1 MNKSTTRQT
10 LAKNAIALFKEKG
23 YDNVSVDEIASG
35 CSKTRTFF
43 YHYFK
48 SKEDLTIYLSEIE
61 GKNLEKVL
69 KEVENVYVKEPYKR
83 LRKLFIDKM
92 TFLYYSDLYRIA
104 VKNDLFNKIEHIS
117 LIQDKIDKEILRQST
132 AIIEEG
138 VRLGCFIV
146 NKDVASF
153 LEFYQKMQKG
163 IEYSFVD
170 EEDDGSFLRNYS
182 IAVDLLIKAIST
194 DKKVTADILDDMN

>member
-1 MNKSTTRQT
+1 MIKQI

-35 CSKTRTFF
+35 CCKTRTFF

-48 SKEDLTIYLSEIE
+48 SKEDLAVYLSEIE
-61 GKNLEKVL
+61 RKNLEKVL
-69 KEVENVYVKEPYKR
+69 KDVESVYAKEPYKR

-117 LIQDKIDKEILRQST
+117 LIQDKIDKEILRQS
-132 AIIEEG
+132 AVIIEEG

-146 NKDVASF
+146 HKDVTSF
-153 LEFYQKMQKG
+153 LEFYQKIQKG
-163 IEYSFVD
+163 IEYSFVE

-182 IAVDLLIKAIST
+182 IAVDLLIKAISI